1 MTQYSLGEAAQVL
14 GRSYS
19 QCWHVY
25 AYGKL
30 RWPRRVGRTFV
41 LNGDDLAALQ
51 QFFEIERKDENRE
64 PIASNDRRVPG
75 L

>member
-1 MTQYSLGEAAQVL
+1 MNHYSLGEAAQVL

-25 AYGKL
+25 AYGRL

-41 LNGDDLAALQ
+41 LDSDDLAALQ
-51 QFFEIERKDENRE
+51 AYFKIERKDGDCE
-64 PIASNDRRVPG
+64 PLANNDRRVSS

>member
-1 MTQYSLGEAAQVL
+1 MNQYSLGEAAQVL

-19 QCWHVY
+19 QCWHAY

-41 LNGDDLAALQ
+41 LDGDDLAALQ
-51 QFFEIERKDENRE
+51 AYFKIERKDGDRE
-64 PIASNDRRVPG
+64 PVSTVDRRVSR

>member
-1 MTQYSLGEAAQVL
+1 MNHYSLGEAAQVL

-19 QCWHVY
+19 QCWHAY
-25 AYGKL
+25 AYGRL

-41 LNGDDLAALQ
+41 LDNGDLAELQ
-51 QFFEIERKDENRE
+51 AYFQIEIKDVDHE
-64 PIASNDRRVPG
+64 PIANDRSVSS